1 MILRW
6 LKDGLETSSPN
17 TLYNNSIMTLSPYR
31 IEAGM
36 FAFDDPVTGLFR
48 EPFIGGAN
56 YHLDRFA
63 KGENSCVISFSANKI
78 PDYDVKLEL
87 QDTDKNEG
95 SNYNDEDNRNIWL
108 CPAFFK
114 YFEIAPK
121 ELYVKDMTIT

>member
-1 MILRW
+1 LILKW

-31 IEAGM
+31 IGAGN
-36 FAFDDPVTGLFR
+36 FAFDDPVTGLSR

-63 KGENSCVISFSANKI
+63 KSGNSCVISFSANKI
-78 PDYDVKLEL
+78 PDYDVKLTL

-95 SNYNDEDNRNIWL
+95 SNYIDEDNRNIWL

-114 YFEIAPK
+114 YFEQAPK
-121 ELYVKDMTIT
+121 EFYVKDMTTT